1 MHETVAYLIAREAE
15 EPFLVAHLS
24 LYSADG
30 LRPLDMA
37 TGPGSE
43 DQPRRL
49 LYGTLVST
57 AHILQDLQGNFGL
70 FFVFPDVSIR
80 WRGSFQL
87 GVTLMKLSRQI
98 SSRITGYHIA
108 EYLRRTDSSLGHQG
122 ESGTTLAHART
133 RPFDVLPFHEYTA
146 ARKTFTPP
154 LCQHLILT
162 AWPQQRLG

>member
-1 MHETVAYLIAREAE
+1 VE

-98 SSRITGYHIA
+98 SSRVTGITC
-108 EYLRRTDSSLGHQG
+108 T
-122 ESGTTLAHART
+122 
-133 RPFDVLPFHEYTA
+133 
-146 ARKTFTPP
+146 
-154 LCQHLILT
+154 C
-162 AWPQQRLG
+162 

>member
-1 MHETVAYLIAREAE
+1 
-15 EPFLVAHLS
+15 
-24 LYSADG
+24 
-30 LRPLDMA
+30 MA

-57 AHILQDLQGNFGL
+57 AHILQDLQGNYGL

-98 SSRITGYHIA
+98 SSHVTGITC
-108 EYLRRTDSSLGHQG
+108 T
-122 ESGTTLAHART
+122 
-133 RPFDVLPFHEYTA
+133 
-146 ARKTFTPP
+146 
-154 LCQHLILT
+154 C
-162 AWPQQRLG
+162 